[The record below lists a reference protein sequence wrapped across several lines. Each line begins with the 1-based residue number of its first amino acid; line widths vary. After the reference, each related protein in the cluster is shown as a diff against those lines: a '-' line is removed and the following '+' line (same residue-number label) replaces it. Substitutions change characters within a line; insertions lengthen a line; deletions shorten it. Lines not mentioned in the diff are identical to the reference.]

1 MINTRFSCVGC
12 GKCCNDHYVPLTL
25 EESRQWAAD
34 GGTLIV
40 LVEAFL
46 ENGHGVAAEQFEHAR
61 RRSIRVS
68 SGTTRAWLAITFAA
82 YNNGP
87 CRNLN
92 ADNRCGIYER
102 RPLVC
107 RIYPAEINPHIP
119 LRADRKDCPPESW
132 EQGPALIVGGQL
144 VDRELAGLIERSR
157 QADREDIEA
166 KAAICA
172 RLGIS
177 TTALK
182 GNGFATYLPDMH
194 RFMASIAE
202 VREGRA
208 ARSAEQPW
216 AFQLADE
223 DSAQALLAH
232 GAAVTQ
238 TGAGHYR
245 FIPLRSSD

>member
-1 MINTRFSCVGC
+1 LINTRFSCVGC
-12 GKCCNDHYVPLTL
+12 GKCCNDHHVPLTL
-25 EESRQWAAD
+25 DESRQWAAD
-34 GGTLIV
+34 GGTVIV
-40 LVEAFL
+40 LTEAFL

-61 RRSIRVS
+61 RRSVRVS
-68 SGTTRAWLAITFAA
+68 SGTTQAWLAVTFAA

-87 CRNLN
+87 CRHLD

-107 RIYPAEINPHIP
+107 RIYPAEINPHIS
-119 LRADRKDCPPESW
+119 LRTDRKDCPPDSW
-132 EQGPALIVGGQL
+132 EQGLPLIVGGQW
-144 VDRELAGLIERSR
+144 VDRELADLIERSR
-157 QADREDIEA
+157 QADREDIGA

-182 GNGFATYLPDMH
+182 GNGFATYLPDMNA
-194 RFMASIAE
+194 FMAAIE
-202 VREGRA
+202 KVREDRET
-208 ARSAEQPW
+208 RFDEQHW

-223 DSAQALLAH
+223 DSTRALLAH

-238 TGAGHYR
+238 SGEGHYR
-245 FIPLRSSD
+245 FIPLRPAD

>member
-1 MINTRFSCVGC
+1 MNRRFSCVGC

-34 GGTLIV
+34 GGTVII

-61 RRSIRVS
+61 RRSIRAS
-68 SGTTRAWLAITFAA
+68 SGTTQAWLAVTFAA

-87 CRNLN
+87 CRNLD
-92 ADNRCGIYER
+92 ADNRCGIYEQ

-119 LRADRKDCPPESW
+119 LRPDRKDCPPESW

-144 VDRELAGLIERSR
+144 VDQELAGLIERSR
-157 QADREDIEA
+157 QADREDIGA

-182 GNGFATYLPDMH
+182 GNGFATYLPDMQA
-194 RFMASIAE
+194 FL
-202 VREGRA
+202 A
-208 ARSAEQPW
+208 AIDEIHEDRTPSPTTQQW
-216 AFQLADE
+216 AFQLADA
-223 DSAQALLAH
+223 DSAQALLAQ

-238 TGAGHYR
+238 SGAGHYR
-245 FIPLRSSD
+245 FIPLRPAD